1 MRTILMMLFL
11 VLGATALVGAQT
23 AKPSKSKPQY
33 ECKPSADEQCPS
45 PADYASLRIYIDK
58 YRAPQDE
65 QDRINGLVMRL
76 QQATPEGFHWDGNKL
91 MYVRNPKPAAK
102 DYPLAPSSPPAPA
115 KK

>member
-1 MRTILMMLFL
+1 MRTILMVLFL
-11 VLGATALVGAQT
+11 VLGATALVAAQT
-23 AKPSKSKPQY
+23 PKPSKSKPQY

-91 MYVRNPKPAAK
+91 MYVRNPQPVQAPKPT
-102 DYPLAPSSPPAPA
+102 SPA